1 MSPRRLQGIGLL
13 LFLFIPLVLFLFV
26 RHPRPIGLSLA
37 AGVILMLGHR
47 RLARPYF
54 FRVLPQKCAWCNR
67 VPPAGE
73 EALLLQSGTAAHEA
87 RCCQGHRDPALRFFA
102 HVARWRFLLG
112 AGIFLPLLLLLGT
125 LAAAAFGRDGFLPTA
140 TAIFQLTVGVTVNLA
155 ALGTVLGPRVS
166 PVTPVRVPFPIHNFF
181 LLGVRILLWIFRLVG
196 IWWIWVGIH
205 ALSSSSI

>member
-26 RHPRPIGLSLA
+26 RHPRPIGLSLGL
-37 AGVILMLGHR
+37 GVSLMLGHR

-54 FRVLPQKCAWCNR
+54 LRVLPQKCAWCNR

-73 EALLLQSGTAAHEA
+73 EALLLQSGETAHAAH
-87 RCCQGHRDPALRFFA
+87 CCAGHRDPALRFFA
-102 HVARWRFLLG
+102 HVARWRFLLV
-112 AGIFLPLLLLLGT
+112 AGIFVPLLLLLST
-125 LAAAAFGRDGFLPTA
+125 LTAAAFGRESFLPTV

-166 PVTPVRVPFPIHNFF
+166 PEAPVRVPFPIHNFF
-181 LLGVRILLWIFRLVG
+181 LLGVRALLWIFRLVG
-196 IWWIWVGIH
+196 IWWIWEGIRT
-205 ALSSSSI
+205 LTPF